1 MGKLL
6 LACGNC
12 EIGGKRVILGELKE
26 GALWIMRFH
35 SNLFTII
42 KGDFQVF
49 CSNCGEPT
57 YVKESNS
64 FREQRVLGTA
74 LIQQTTIIGTPSLT
88 G

>member
-35 SNLFTII
+35 SGLYTIV
-42 KGDFQVF
+42 KGEFEVY

-57 YVKESNS
+57 YVKDSS
-64 FREQRVLGTA
+64 LREPRFSRGT
-74 LIQQTTIIGTPSLT
+74 LIQQTTVVGSASYQ